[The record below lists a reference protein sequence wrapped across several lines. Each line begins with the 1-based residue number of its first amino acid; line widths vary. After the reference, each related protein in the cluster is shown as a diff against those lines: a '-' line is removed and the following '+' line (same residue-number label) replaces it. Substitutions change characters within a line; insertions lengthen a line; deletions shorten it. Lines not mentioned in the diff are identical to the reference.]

1 MVWIDKTDRRRTT
14 PVANGEP
21 ASQPASQPGHT
32 PSLSPSIPRHPT
44 LLSFFLPSRVPRE
57 KIQSDDVPYLVEQYP
72 FKIAT
77 TNHEEWMGMAR
88 WLLLPR
94 YLQVSSCGWQTAC
107 FPGASELV
115 CVYADAAA
123 AAVALMCGIV
133 VATVMTTHT

>member
-1 MVWIDKTDRRRTT
+1 MVWIDKTEQTKDD
-14 PVANGEP
+14 ASGKWG
-21 ASQPASQPGHT
+21 ASQPASQPTGPHP
-32 PSLSPSIPRHPT
+32 PSLSLDSQASYLTI
-44 LLSFFLPSRVPRE
+44 FFLPSRVPRE

-77 TNHEEWMGMAR
+77 TNDDEWMGMAR

-115 CVYADAAA
+115 CVCVSDTNRGYMID
-123 AAVALMCGIV
+123 
-133 VATVMTTHT
+133 